1 MKRWMIMFAA
11 LLVLTMSSGVALAE
25 EATVV
30 DKLNSIDKGLYGS
43 EQTGALLERV
53 QKLEKD
59 VNGQVT
65 KEAIIPR
72 VDSLYNSVF
81 HSTEAAPSL
90 ILKVNAVEWA
100 LQHQGNG
107 TVPVKSRIEGLERMV
122 TGNSVPGAF
131 QDRVAKLLSM
141 AYADGK
147 AQTAPLTLPKDS
159 LIKISFLTALDSKT
173 ARVGDV
179 VDFQA
184 ADDMYINGILA
195 VAKGARGMGK
205 ISKVERASN
214 FGRDGKIEINYEDIE
229 TIDVIKVP
237 IFLGDKAKE
246 ETKSYAKAA
255 GATVAGMIIL
265 GPVGVIGGAFVHGDD
280 LKIPVGAQMFVQTKA
295 ETSLVGVVP
304 PGAVTQ

>member
-1 MKRWMIMFAA
+1 MKRLITLAMLILTLFLSSALGFAQE
-11 LLVLTMSSGVALAE
+11 T
-25 EATVV
+25 TVV
-30 DKLNSIDKGLYGS
+30 DKLNAMDKTLYGS
-43 EQTGALLERV
+43 EQTGALMERV
-53 QKLEKD
+53 EKVEKD
-59 VNGQVT
+59 VIGQAS

-72 VDSLYNSVF
+72 VDTLYESVF

-90 ILKVNAVEWA
+90 LLKVNAVEWA
-100 LQHQGNG
+100 LQHQVNG
-107 TVPVKSRIEGLERMV
+107 TIPVKSRIEGLERTIM
-122 TGNSVPGAF
+122 GNSAPGAF
-131 QDRVAKLLSM
+131 QNRVAKLLSL

-159 LIKISFLTALDSKT
+159 LIKISFLTALDSKS

-179 VDFQA
+179 VEFQA
-184 ADDMYINGILA
+184 ADDVLVNGMLA
-195 VAKGARGMGK
+195 VAKGARGIGK
-205 ISKVERASN
+205 VSKVDRASN
-214 FGRDGKIEINYEDIE
+214 FGRDGKIEINFEDIE
-229 TIDVIKVP
+229 TIDELKVP
-237 IFLGDKAKE
+237 VFLGEKAKE

-265 GPVGVIGGAFVHGDD
+265 GPVGVIGGAFVHGDE

>member
-1 MKRWMIMFAA
+1 MKRLITLATLMLTLLLTSALGFAQE
-11 LLVLTMSSGVALAE
+11 T
-25 EATVV
+25 TVV
-30 DKLNSIDKGLYGS
+30 DKLNMMDKTLYGS

-53 QKLEKD
+53 QKVEKD
-59 VNGQVT
+59 VNGQIS

-72 VDSLYNSVF
+72 VDALYEAVF
-81 HSTEAAPSL
+81 HSTESAPSL
-90 ILKVNAVEWA
+90 LLKVNAVEWA
-100 LQHQGNG
+100 LQHQVNG
-107 TVPVKSRIEGLERMV
+107 TVPVKSRIEDLERTVM
-122 TGNSVPGAF
+122 GNSTPGAF
-131 QDRVAKLLSM
+131 QDRITKLLSL

-147 AQTAPLTLPKDS
+147 AQTASLTLPKDS

-173 ARVGDV
+173 ARVGDLV
-179 VDFQA
+179 EFQA
-184 ADDMYINGILA
+184 ADDVLINGMLA
-195 VAKGARGMGK
+195 VAKGARGIGK
-205 ISKVERASN
+205 VSKVERASN
-214 FGRDGKIEINYEDIE
+214 FGRDGKIEINFEDIE
-229 TIDVIKVP
+229 TIDEQKVP
-237 IFLGDKAKE
+237 IFLGEKAKE